1 MPFWT
6 FNVCYISAWLFTI
19 MRFPCLLQSQKMVV
33 DCTLVIKSKVKPFSR
48 PHQTRKDE
56 RMVDPVFCKVD
67 TESCSLFIS
76 SCDVCTSCL
85 QISITSSTQA
95 SHNHSKLV
103 KLLSLSATP
112 LRNCII
118 WASITKRKHW
128 LQPQMLK
135 LDLFLLH
142 LGNPM
147 TKLLKKLI
155 WMPPPPLHHANIQIN
170 HKWNTTNY
178 AMM

>member
-33 DCTLVIKSKVKPFSR
+33 DCPLVIKSKVKPFSR

-103 KLLSLSATP
+103 KLSSLSATP
-112 LRNCII
+112 LKNGII
-118 WASITKRKHW
+118 WASILKRKYW

-147 TKLLKKLI
+147 TKLLKELI
-155 WMPPPPLHHANIQIN
+155 WMPSPHLQ
-170 HKWNTTNY
+170 
-178 AMM
+178 